1 MSIVVKRT
9 TWKDR
14 LVWIR
19 WWPPMPYLLHRW
31 DAVAEPGG
39 HMYLEGRCAGF
50 WKHSSAQAYADECNR
65 P

>member
-14 LVWIR
+14 LLWIR
-19 WWPPMPYLLHRW
+19 WWPPMPYLFHRW
-31 DAVAEPGG
+31 DAIAEADENMSLCGW
-39 HMYLEGRCAGF
+39 CAGF
-50 WKHSSAQAYADECNR
+50 WKRSSAQRWADEVNR